1 MSSLFLRAVS
11 ALALSIAAF
20 ALPGNAAAQT
30 GPRVKIAQGEVVGA
44 VKGQSH
50 LFFGIP
56 YAAAPIGPLRWKAPG
71 PAPSWPGVRQAQKYG
86 AKCPQAGFGPGAGN
100 EDCLFINITAPANR
114 AGGKLPVAVWIH
126 GGSFKSG
133 SGEYGGETFARDGV
147 IFVSMNYR
155 LGPLGG
161 FAHPA
166 LRAEIQPGQP
176 HANYG
181 MLDQIAA
188 LKWVQDNI
196 AAFGGD
202 PSRVTIFGESAG
214 GTSVAYLVASPLTR
228 GLFRGAIMQ
237 SGAAGL
243 VPSEGAYEARGA
255 IPPMADRGV
264 TLANSIG
271 LRNATAAQLRNA
283 SAASLVR
290 ANGKLF
296 LGGPVVDGVSLPD
309 GVAEIFASGRQQPVA
324 FIAGANSDE
333 ATLSAVIPLSAKS
346 EAFLKANIDKLAP
359 LYGRP
364 KDASDVVLRRRF
376 YGDVYFLTQMRA
388 MARGMSRAGGTGY
401 YYHFG
406 YDLEACRSRPKYY
419 GVGHAGELLHT
430 FDVIGALPRLPA
442 AFTSIACSA
451 PGPAITPTAG
461 DRRMASIKH
470 TMWVNFMKNGAPS
483 APGAGAWSPY
493 SPAADRAMHFS
504 NDGAIAASDL
514 FKERLDFIEAN
525 YADAA

>member
-1 MSSLFLRAVS
+1 MRNIFTKAALAASLFLAGTFSARAADAPIVS
-11 ALALSIAAF
+11 
-20 ALPGNAAAQT
+20 T
-30 GPRVKIAQGEVVGA
+30 AQGEVVGA
-44 VKGQSH
+44 VKGASH
-50 LFFGIP
+50 LYFGIP
-56 YAAAPIGPLRWKAPG
+56 YAAPPVGDLRWRAPALA
-71 PAPSWPGVRQAQKYG
+71 PAWAGVHDARKYG
-86 AKCPQAGFGPGAGN
+86 AKCPQAGFGAGAGK
-100 EDCLFINITAPANR
+100 EDCLFINVTAPANR

-166 LRAEIQPGQP
+166 LRGEVEQGQP
-176 HANYG
+176 HSNYG

-188 LKWVQDNI
+188 LKWVKDNI
-196 AAFGGD
+196 AAFGGN
-202 PSRVTIFGESAG
+202 PEKVTIFGESAG
-214 GTSVAYLVASPLTR
+214 GTSVAYLVASPLTK
-228 GLFRGAIMQ
+228 GLFRGAIVQ

-243 VPSEGAYEARGA
+243 VPSEGAYEARGSV
-255 IPPMADRGV
+255 PPMVDRGV
-264 TLANSIG
+264 ALANAMG
-271 LRNATAAQLRNA
+271 LRNPTAAQLRQA
-283 SAASLVR
+283 SAAALVR

-309 GVAEIFASGRQQPVA
+309 GVAETFATGRQQPVA
-324 FIAGANSDE
+324 LIAGANSDE

-346 EAFLKANIDKLAP
+346 DAFLKANIEKLAP

-364 KDASDVVLRRRF
+364 QDANDTILRRRF
-376 YGDVYFLTQMRA
+376 YGDVYFVTQMRA
-388 MARGMSRAGGTGY
+388 LARGMTRSGGTGY
-401 YYHFG
+401 LYHFA
-406 YDLEACRSRPKYY
+406 YDLEACRSRPNYY

-451 PGPAITPTAG
+451 PGPAITPTPA
-461 DRRMASIKH
+461 DRRMATIKH
-470 TMWVNFMKNGAPS
+470 GLWVNFMKNGAPS
-483 APGAGAWSPY
+483 APGVGVWPPY
-493 SPAADRAMHFS
+493 SPQADRTMRFS
-504 NDGAIAASDL
+504 NDGAASEDNL

-525 YADAA
+525 YDDAA